1 MSKKDNE
8 AMERIRSYM
17 EQQNRPYSV
26 NDIFMNLHKDIG
38 KTAVQKALDQLV
50 SGGMLREKSY
60 GKQKVYVYEQSHF
73 PSFDENKLKE
83 LDNEIAKLN
92 ESVKE
97 KEKLSTEAEAKL
109 RGLNSSLTTEEA
121 MKRIAE
127 LEEEISTL
135 QNKLTN
141 LNQQPRTLVSK
152 EEKEKIEGE
161 SDNMNK
167 MWRKRKRM
175 AMDIL
180 DAILEGYPK
189 PKKVLFEEIGVE
201 TDEEVGV
208 ALKKV

>member
-8 AMERIRSYM
+8 AMERVRSYM

-38 KTAVQKALDQLV
+38 KTAVQKVLDQLV
-50 SGGMLREKSY
+50 SSGKLREKSY
-60 GKQKVYVYEQSHF
+60 GKQKVYVYDQSHF

-83 LDNEIAKLN
+83 MDNEIAELN

-97 KEKLSTEAEAKL
+97 KEKLTTEVEAKL

-121 MKRIAE
+121 MKKVAE

-135 QNKLTN
+135 QNKLSN
-141 LNQQPRTLVSK
+141 LQSTTQDLVSK

-161 SDNMNK
+161 SENMNK

-189 PKKVLFEEIGVE
+189 PKKVLLEEIGVE
-201 TDEEVGV
+201 TDEDVGV
-208 ALKKV
+208 VLKKV